1 MKFVFILCSLC
12 FFGATYASNALDSL
26 RAEQR
31 KEGLFIIHQ
40 VDEEETIYSI
50 AKRYGGSVDGI
61 IQHNHITDNRIEIG
75 QIIQVLVEKEKE
87 KPENVDDLPKP
98 LTEGFHLV
106 AHGETLYSISRKYGV
121 KLRELKKW
129 NELESNDLAPGM
141 TLQVK
146 EEVEIDLSEENNQS
160 SMKSIEKDS
169 SQVDTVSVDSFE
181 DFEKYFVQ
189 TGETLYTIA
198 SKTGVSV
205 DSLKFW
211 NELQSDYLKI
221 GQQLYYK
228 GVEVDS
234 VITEPKRNR
243 IEIDENGFERVY
255 EIGITSVIQSI
266 DTKKFLA
273 LHRTLPIGTKL
284 EVRNLMNNQV
294 VHVKIVGKL
303 PNTGLNK
310 DLLLRLSQPAY
321 DQLGILD
328 PKSRV
333 EVSYYKK

>member
-1 MKFVFILCSLC
+1 MRYVFIICSLC
-12 FFGATYASNALDSL
+12 VVGVACASNSLDSL

-31 KEGLFIIHQ
+31 EEGLFVIHQ

-61 IQHNHITDNRIEIG
+61 IKHNHITNNRIEIG
-75 QIIQVLVEKEKE
+75 QIIQVLVEKEESKSD
-87 KPENVDDLPKP
+87 ENDSLIEP
-98 LTEGFHLV
+98 LSEGFHLV
-106 AHGETLYSISRKYGV
+106 KQGETLYSISRLYGV
-121 KLRELKKW
+121 KLRELRRW
-129 NELESNDLAPGM
+129 NKLEGNDLSPGM
-141 TLQVK
+141 TLQIT
-146 EEVEIDLSEENNQS
+146 EEIESQNTADDKPIVEIS
-160 SMKSIEKDS
+160 SSIDS
-169 SQVDTVSVDSFE
+169 AIVDTENE
-181 DFEKYFVQ
+181 DPFKDFQKYFVQ

-198 SKTGVSV
+198 TKTGVSV

-234 VITEPKRNR
+234 LISKPRRNR
-243 IEIDENGFERVY
+243 TEIDENGFERVY

-266 DTKKFLA
+266 DTKRFLA

-294 VHVKIVGKL
+294 VHVKVVGKL
-303 PNTGLNK
+303 PDTGLNK

-333 EVSYYKK
+333 EVSYYKE